1 MPPNRPGRRVAAT
14 TAVAALAG
22 VLIAVPGAGAAAPT
36 VTGSVT
42 GKLPPAS
49 RALTA
54 VRAIELG
61 AAQVAATAHVGAK
74 GAFRLA
80 LAPGAYVLDV
90 SVTPRRG
97 RAAHRAVPV
106 SIAPG
111 QRRRGMRIAK
121 PGARAAAVGARA
133 AVTQESGAIDPGR
146 IAFVVE
152 EFAGATGVFSGMDR
166 GLDRDARRRPLEQ
179 PSMSHGPGRGS
190 ARPCARPAGAQAPE
204 VQVLRSIDPRQAQL
218 HPAGHPDP
226 GRLRSHGATLA
237 YTVTLVDART
247 RVALETLSGT
257 MPSATFFEAEQ
268 RLAAQLAKRI
278 CAYGEVFELTYTGTG
293 TGNFPTHSAAGTLS
307 AQAITAKPTAH
318 DAQGATRW
326 EGTSPMSWTGV
337 TATSKIDCSFRDF
350 LSGGTWTAKL
360 DRVGETLR
368 VLWIADPA
376 SNGTATVACPDGSRH
391 RVDDRGPADDLA
403 GRRRTRSVHP
413 AVHRSAGDQRR
424 ARRPGLRLGRRA
436 RAEGAHDDGPAT
448 RLSDPVHRARA
459 RCRCMPTRAA
469 RGSGRAA
476 ARVPSAPAR

>member
-61 AAQVAATAHVGAK
+61 RAQVAATAHVGAK

-106 SIAPG
+106 SIARG
-111 QRRRGMRIAK
+111 QRRRGVRIAR
-121 PGARAAAVGARA
+121 PGTRAAAVGARA

-166 GLDRDARRRPLEQ
+166 GLTEMLGVDLSSNP
-179 PSMSHGPGRGS
+179 
-190 ARPCARPAGAQAPE
+190 PCRTAQVAGARDRAL
-204 VQVLRSIDPRQAQL
+204 VLQELKLQRSKYFDPSTRVKRNFIL
-218 HPAGHPDP
+218 PDILIR

-278 CAYGEVFELTYTGTG
+278 CGYGEVFELTYTGTG

-350 LSGGTWTAKL
+350 LSGGMWTAKL

-376 SNGTATVACPDGSRH
+376 SNGTATVACPDGSGTESTIAGQPTTSL
-391 RVDDRGPADDLA
+391 VDAGPDPFILPSTGAQAISGALDDQGFGWDDALELKV
-403 GRRRTRSVHP
+403 RTTMV
-413 AVHRSAGDQRR
+413 Q
-424 ARRPGLRLGRRA
+424 RLG
-436 RAEGAHDDGPAT
+436 
-448 RLSDPVHRARA
+448 
-459 RCRCMPTRAA
+459 
-469 RGSGRAA
+469 
-476 ARVPSAPAR
+476 